1 VARDIVNVRLAPHPS
16 KEELTVALA
25 SPYPDVEIP
34 DLSVP
39 EYVLAAGKDRPDAPA
54 LIDGLK
60 GDTITHGQLAAYV
73 DRVAA
78 ALHERG
84 MRKGDRIAVFCPNTP
99 WYPVVFHGIAAAGCV
114 MTPINSLYTPDE
126 IAFQLRDSG
135 AKMLIT
141 ISLFMDRAG
150 AAVEKSPVD
159 EIVVLDGAEGH
170 ASLLDLLGSQAPSPQ
185 VDIDPATDLVTLP
198 YSSGTT
204 GLPKG
209 VMLTHRNLVA
219 NVAQCRPLI
228 RLSDEERIIA
238 VLPFFHIYGLTVL
251 MNQGLAW
258 GGAVVTLPRF
268 DLEDFLRAIQDHKI
282 TRAFVAPPILLAMA
296 KHPLVDQF
304 DLSSLTSILS
314 GAAPL
319 DEQLAMSAQQ
329 RLRKGADTGVTVA
342 QGYGMTELSPVSH
355 TTPDPGAEPPGHR
368 SEVPKGSVGYA
379 IPNTE
384 CRLLD
389 TVTGEEVGTGV
400 PGELWVRGPQ
410 VMKGYLNNPE
420 ATANTVDGDGW
431 LHTGDVAVV
440 DEEGRYTV
448 VDRVKELIKY
458 KGYQVA
464 PAELEAVLISHP
476 EIVDAAVI
484 GVADKESGEEL
495 PKAFVVRAPGSELS
509 EESVMNF
516 MTERV
521 APHKKIRFVQF
532 IEQVPK
538 SAAGKILRKD
548 LKALG

>member
-1 VARDIVNVRLAPHPS
+1 
-16 KEELTVALA
+16 VALT

-34 DLSVP
+34 DVSVP
-39 EYVLAAGKDRPDAPA
+39 EFVLAAGRERPDSPA

-60 GDTITHGQLAAYV
+60 GDVITHGQLAAYV

-78 ALHERG
+78 NLHARG
-84 MRKGDRIAVFCPNTP
+84 LRKGDVVAVFCPNTP
-99 WYPVVFHGIAAAGCV
+99 WFPVVFHGIAAAGCV
-114 MTPINSLYTPDE
+114 MSPINSLYTPDE
-126 IAFQLRDSG
+126 IAFQLKDSG
-135 AKMLIT
+135 AKLLIT
-141 ISLFMDRAG
+141 ISLFLDRAQ
-150 AAVEKSPVD
+150 AAVEKSPVG

-170 ASLLDLLGSQAPSPQ
+170 ANLFDLLAAEAPSVQ

-219 NVAQCRPLI
+219 NVSQCRPLI
-228 RLSDEERIIA
+228 NLGEDERIIA

-268 DLEDFLRAIQDHKI
+268 DLEDFLRTIQDHKI

-296 KHPLVDQF
+296 KHPLVDQY

-319 DEQLAMSAQQ
+319 DEQLALSAQD
-329 RLRKGADTGVTVA
+329 RLRKGADSGVTVA

-355 TTPDPGAEPPGHR
+355 TTPDPGCEPPGVAGD
-368 SEVPKGSVGYA
+368 VPKGSVGYA

-384 CRLLD
+384 CRLIDPD
-389 TVTGEEVGTGV
+389 TGQDAADGER
-400 PGELWVRGPQ
+400 GELWIRGPQ
-410 VMKGYLNNPE
+410 VMKGYLNNEE
-420 ATANTVDGDGW
+420 ATRNTVDAEGW
-431 LHTGDVAVV
+431 LHTGDVAIV
-440 DEEGRYTV
+440 DASGRYTV

-464 PAELEAVLISHP
+464 PAELEAVLIGHS
-476 EIVDAAVI
+476 EIADAAVI
-484 GVADKESGEEL
+484 GVPDKESGEEL
-495 PKAFVVRAPGSELS
+495 PKAFCVRAPGSEIS
-509 EESVMNF
+509 EEAVMQY
-516 MTERV
+516 MAEKV
-521 APHKKIRFVQF
+521 APHKKVRFVEF
-532 IEQVPK
+532 IDAVPK

-548 LKALG
+548 LKARG

>member
-1 VARDIVNVRLAPHPS
+1 MCEGVLS
-16 KEELTVALA
+16 VALA
-25 SPYPDVEIP
+25 SRFPDVEIP
-34 DLSVP
+34 DVSVP
-39 EYVLAAGKDRPDAPA
+39 EFVLAAGRQKPDAPA

-60 GDTITHGQLAAYV
+60 GDVITHGQLAAHV

-78 ALHERG
+78 ALHARG
-84 MRKGDRIAVFCPNTP
+84 LRKGDVVAVFCPNTP
-99 WYPVVFHGIAAAGCV
+99 WFPVVFHGIAAAGCV
-114 MTPINSLYTPDE
+114 MSPINSLYTPDE

-135 AKMLIT
+135 AKILVT
-141 ISLFMDRAG
+141 VSPFLDRAL
-150 AAVEKSPVD
+150 AAAEKSPLD
-159 EIVVLDGAEGH
+159 EIVVMDGAEGH
-170 ASLLDLLGSQAPSPQ
+170 ASLVDLLSTDAPSVQ
-185 VDIDPATDLVTLP
+185 VDIDPANDLVTLP

-228 RLSDEERIIA
+228 QLGADERIIA

-268 DLEDFLRAIQDHKI
+268 DLEDFLRTIQDHKI
-282 TRAFVAPPILLAMA
+282 TRAFVAPPILLALA
-296 KHPLVDQF
+296 KHPLVDQY
-304 DLSSLTSILS
+304 DLSSLTSITS

-319 DEQLAMSAQQ
+319 DEQLALAAEQ

-355 TTPDPGAEPPGHR
+355 TTPDLGAEPPGVPAG
-368 SEVPKGSVGYA
+368 SVPKGSVGFA
-379 IPNTE
+379 VPNSE
-384 CRLLD
+384 CRLVD
-389 TVTGEEVGTGV
+389 PATGRDAAPGER
-400 PGELWVRGPQ
+400 GELWVRGPN

-420 ATANTVDGDGW
+420 ATADTIDADGW

-440 DEEGRYTV
+440 DGNGCYTV

-476 EIVDAAVI
+476 EIADAAVI
-484 GVADKESGEEL
+484 GVPDRESGEEL
-495 PKAFVVRAPGSELS
+495 PKAFVVRSPGSTLTREAVI
-509 EESVMNF
+509 EYMAG
-516 MTERV
+516 RV
-521 APHKKIRFVQF
+521 APHKKIRIVEF
-532 IEQVPK
+532 IETVPK

-548 LKALG
+548 LRAAG